1 MKYELQ
7 MTKNT
12 IMRTGI
18 IFILYL
24 IFLICDLYIFNNNL
38 IFNDYSQK
46 EILNF
51 ILSYLCYPVFIKYV
65 SEKGLLFLFNMLFLT
80 IYFTYFYLYE
90 NMSIHNNV
98 ATRYNSKKWVR
109 DKYLFGLLTIIVIS
123 LIEYLVIYLFLREH
137 FYMINYKYLLYPFI
151 FKVTLMSTL
160 YTFYN
165 LAYTNFIFAILFVL
179 ISYLLLFKFKLYVY
193 VIVFIVTFIFNYL
206 FFDLKKY
213 RYYKKWKLLK

>member
-1 MKYELQ
+1 
-7 MTKNT
+7 
-12 IMRTGI
+12 
-18 IFILYL
+18 
-24 IFLICDLYIFNNNL
+24 
-38 IFNDYSQK
+38 
-46 EILNF
+46 
-51 ILSYLCYPVFIKYV
+51 
-65 SEKGLLFLFNMLFLT
+65 
-80 IYFTYFYLYE
+80 
-90 NMSIHNNV
+90 MSIHNNV